1 MSKVKFSDVVVRAN
15 TKEDRYNTD
24 LEFYVGGEHIDS
36 DEVLIEKRGLI
47 AGSTIGPMFYFGFK
61 AGQVLFVS
69 RNPHLT
75 DRRLSVAVP
84 ILFGFDKSVC
94 KLVPWAKLSLAVLGP
109 LSTQPAIRPSRYI
122 VYVSCLLDC
131 WFVWPQR

>member
-75 DRRLSVAVP
+75 DRRSSVAVP

-94 KLVPWAKLSLAVLGP
+94 RLVPWAKSP
-109 LSTQPAIRPSRYI
+109 LVVPGRMSSRPTIYPSKYN
-122 VYVSCLLDC
+122 VYVSCLLDL
-131 WFVWPQR
+131 WFVCLQR